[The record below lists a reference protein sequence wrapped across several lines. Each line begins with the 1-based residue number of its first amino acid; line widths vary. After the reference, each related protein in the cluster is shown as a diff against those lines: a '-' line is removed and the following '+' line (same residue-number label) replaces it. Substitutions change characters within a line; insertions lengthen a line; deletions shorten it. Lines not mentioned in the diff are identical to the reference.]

1 MAMCVYTREL
11 TVRQMSSLLVSM
23 VGSGVVGPSMR
34 EMFGSYWAGRL
45 WNVRWKQWKL
55 AIINAYSTHFV
66 KSYGLNAKSK
76 FLFSWQSPTKKAY
89 QVLSNKPC
97 QSLLAWRIKAF
108 CLPDLEIRALPS
120 HAIQSGGIAGL
131 LACAQLHKGKMFALQ
146 VWRRA
151 DYIILDCVRQ
161 GAFVSS
167 ICNIAVPLTCVCK
180 FIHVQFK
187 QNAMHCSRT
196 PGL

>member
-1 MAMCVYTREL
+1 MLIQLISSSHMAWMRK
-11 TVRQMSSLLVSM
+11 QSFFSL
-23 VGSGVVGPSMR
+23 
-34 EMFGSYWAGRL
+34 AG
-45 WNVRWKQWKL
+45 
-55 AIINAYSTHFV
+55 
-66 KSYGLNAKSK
+66 
-76 FLFSWQSPTKKAY
+76 QSPTKKAY

-131 LACAQLHKGKMFALQ
+131 LARAQLHKGKMFALQ
-146 VWRRA
+146 AWRRA
-151 DYIILDCVRQ
+151 DYSILNCVRQ
-161 GAFVSS
+161 RAFVSI
-167 ICNIAVPLTCVCK
+167 ICNIAVPLTCVYVCR
-180 FIHVQFK
+180 FIHVHFK